1 MDNSFNFGT
10 GNGTGNVSCDVAGQ
24 QRENTSA
31 ITQPAAGEAAPFR
44 GQSRPAKEPRTF
56 SAKEKAMA
64 WLAVLLGY
72 LFCRTFW
79 VWQKPAIGL
88 IFTFC
93 LFGFGLVFLGIQNR
107 KPRSWFY
114 LVSALV
120 LSTALFF
127 SASPVL
133 LFFVFGYVCLAF
145 LMFCQTGSE
154 TALENRAGQLYVFE
168 TVKAVFVSPFKSFGA
183 SFNAI
188 GTDNGGKKL
197 GKTLLIILAGL
208 GIAIIPTII
217 VLRLLSFDGNFTGIL
232 GRISTTLFDKIF
244 SHVWSL
250 LFGLPIGMYVY
261 GALYTS
267 AHPRPDSFNAET
279 CTDAENKMKFAPALV
294 GAVAIAPLLFL
305 YFVFIAAQ
313 WDYYRAIF
321 ESSLPAAYTFA
332 EFARNGFF
340 RLCLVA
346 AINVV
351 VLVALRV
358 FSRKTKSGRISPVVK
373 VYTVILSLVTVI
385 ISCTAIS
392 QMIMYVSQ
400 YGLTRLRLYTLWFMA
415 VLVLLFL
422 VIILKQLIEK
432 LPFAAAALTVFVVC
446 FGLLAVPDT
455 DAYIARHNYDC
466 YLSGRTQE
474 LDTEYLGKLSPSS
487 VPVLCEIVKNGAV
500 PGDVRSSALFELG
513 RYAAEAGRPQNLP
526 ELLAE
531 RAYDGLDND
540 TRLKAARSYDNLYP
554 RNYKSCQTQ
563 YLGSDGTYYDLYV
576 SAYAEQERAVITDNP
591 SYVVLSSRQMIDEA
605 KRRLDNYAAACASAG
620 KDNIV
625 PFSSVDLGD
634 AGRFYIAPRGG
645 VATEDRLDAHVL
657 YLYDT
662 ASGKLVVLYMF

>member
-1 MDNSFNFGT
+1 MVDSFNFGSD
-10 GNGTGNVSCDVAGQ
+10 NGDRAGQ
-24 QRENTSA
+24 YYENTS
-31 ITQPAAGEAAPFR
+31 PAAQPQSQSQNQN
-44 GQSRPAKEPRTF
+44 QSRPAKEPRTF
-56 SAKEKAMA
+56 STKEKALA
-64 WLAVLLGY
+64 WLSVLLGY

-79 VWQKPAIGL
+79 VWQKPAVGL
-88 IFTFC
+88 IFTLC

-114 LVSALV
+114 PVSAV
-120 LSTALFF
+120 ALSAALFF

-168 TVKAVFVSPFKSFGA
+168 TVKAVFVSPFKNFGA
-183 SFNAI
+183 SFKAI

-232 GRISTTLFDKIF
+232 DRISTTLFDKIF

-250 LFGLPIGMYVY
+250 LFGVPIGMYVY

-267 AHPRPDSFNAET
+267 AHPRPDSFNVET
-279 CTDAENKMKFAPALV
+279 CIDAENKMKFAPALV

-351 VLVALRV
+351 VLVALRI

-422 VIILKQLIEK
+422 VIILKQLVEK
-432 LPFAAAALTVFVVC
+432 LPFAATALTVFVLC

-466 YLSGRTQE
+466 YLSGKTQE
-474 LDTEYLGKLSPSS
+474 LDTDYLGRLAPSS
-487 VPVLCEIVKNGAV
+487 VPVLCEIVRNAEIPDNV
-500 PGDVRSSALFELG
+500 YRYALFELG
-513 RYAAEAGRPQNLP
+513 RYAAEARRPQNLP
-526 ELLAE
+526 DLLAE
-531 RAYDGLDND
+531 KAYNGLNSD
-540 TRLKAARSYDNLYP
+540 TRLAAAMAYDALYP
-554 RNYKSCQTQ
+554 RNYKSCQAQ
-563 YLGSDGTYYDLYV
+563 YCNTDSVCYDLYV
-576 SAYAEQERAVITDNP
+576 NTYAEEDRAVITDNP
-591 SYVVLSSRQMIDEA
+591 SYVVLGNKTMLEDA
-605 KRRLDNYAAACASAG
+605 KRRLDNYAAACAAAG
-620 KDNIV
+620 RDNII
-625 PFSSVDLGD
+625 PFSSADLSET
-634 AGRFYIAPRGG
+634 GRFYIAPRGG
-645 VATEDRLDAHVL
+645 VATEDRLDPYSL
-657 YLYDT
+657 YLYDA
-662 ASGKLVVLYMF
+662 ASGKLVVLHMSYNAGM